1 MVTMPPCPELRR
13 STYCSANAELTL
25 SREDAMAGTWTT
37 LSNAPPAAVATM
49 LLLTDGR
56 VLAQGVSTNQWY
68 RLAPDA
74 TGSYANGT
82 WTTLASSVHAPLYY
96 ASGVLRDGRVIV
108 AGGEYDNGAMVLLL
122 NVERYDPVAN
132 TWTTLPNPPGW
143 VRMGDA
149 P

>member
-1 MVTMPPCPELRR
+1 M
-13 STYCSANAELTL
+13 
-25 SREDAMAGTWTT
+25 SREDAMAGTWTN

-74 TGSYANGT
+74 AGSYANGT

-96 ASGVLRDGRVIV
+96 ASGVLRAGRVIV
-108 AGGEYDNGAMVLLL
+108 HGGGYDRGRIAYL
-122 NVERYDPVAN
+122 RI
-132 TWTTLPNPPGW
+132 
-143 VRMGDA
+143 
-149 P
+149 